1 MLIKK
6 DGLPTSEKGNLMS
19 RVGWLVLTVDLFPAI
34 EASVSKDQMMTYND
48 YTLYHI
54 FVVIVL
60 SN

>member
-1 MLIKK
+1 MKK
-6 DGLPTSEKGNLMS
+6 GGLTTSEKGNLLS
-19 RVGWLVLTVDLFPAI
+19 RVLGGVRLVPVI
-34 EASVSKDQMMTYND
+34 EASVSKGQMMTYND